1 VVFEG
6 GAVVADYAADD
17 AERDE
22 GAGGA
27 GEEEWAPA
35 DFVDEEEGWE
45 GGEGLRVG

>member
-1 VVFEG
+1 MVFECA
-6 GAVVADYAADD
+6 AVVADYAADD

-27 GEEEWAPA
+27 GEEEGAPA

-45 GGEGLRVG
+45 GGEGLGAG